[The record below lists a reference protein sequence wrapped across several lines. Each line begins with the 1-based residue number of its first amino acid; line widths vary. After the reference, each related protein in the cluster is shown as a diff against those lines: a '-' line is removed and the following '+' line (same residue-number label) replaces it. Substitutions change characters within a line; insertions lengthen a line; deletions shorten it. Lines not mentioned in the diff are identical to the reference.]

1 MRLWNKKRNNLW
13 LNNEFYSQFEVSF
26 HIFISIIDMIKHITY
41 NIVGKNFMPVIARFY
56 NIIVKLYYIEEEHNP
71 PHIHARY
78 NEYEGIF
85 NIATGE

>member
-1 MRLWNKKRNNLW
+1 MLG
-13 LNNEFYSQFEVSF
+13 E
-26 HIFISIIDMIKHITY
+26 
-41 NIVGKNFMPVIARFY
+41 NFMPVIARFY

-85 NIATGE
+85 NIANGEMTRGDLPKNAIRLVKEFIKQHRQRLLSMWENQDFEELKFKE